1 VEADGAAVEAAG
13 AAVEGGDVV
22 CCKVANVVSSS
33 VICADLTTM
42 V

>member
-1 VEADGAAVEAAG
+1 MEADGAAVEAAG

-22 CCKVANVVSSS
+22 CCKVSNVVCSSS
-33 VICADLTTM
+33 MCEDLTTM